1 MNAQRVLG
9 VAGLLLATGIVA
21 GALAAHALKAV
32 LQAAQLESLHTAVN
46 YQLFNALGL
55 LVVGVLLRE
64 APAVAAKGLSW
75 VAVLLIAGI
84 VCFSGS
90 IYALLAGGPRWL
102 GPVTPLGGVL
112 LIAAWLQ
119 FAVVMLRR
127 IKPEQG
133 QG

>member
-32 LQAAQLESLHTAVN
+32 LQPAQLQSLHTAVN

-64 APAVAAKGLSW
+64 APAAAKGLRW

-112 LIAAWLQ
+112 LIVAWLQ
-119 FAVVMLRR
+119 FAVLMLRR
-127 IKPEQG
+127 Q
-133 QG
+133 

>member
-119 FAVVMLRR
+119 FAVLMLRR
-127 IKPEQG
+127 VTPAQGPE
-133 QG
+133 

>member
-32 LQAAQLESLHTAVN
+32 LQPAQLESLHTAVN

-119 FAVVMLRR
+119 FAVLMLRR
-127 IKPEQG
+127 Q
-133 QG
+133 

>member
-1 MNAQRVLG
+1 MMNARRTLG
-9 VAGLLLATGIVA
+9 VAGLLLATGIMA

-64 APAVAAKGLSW
+64 LPPAAATGLRR

-127 IKPEQG
+127 Q
-133 QG
+133 

>member
-1 MNAQRVLG
+1 MNGQRTLALAG
-9 VAGLLLATGIVA
+9 VFMASGIVA
-21 GALAAHALKAV
+21 GALAAHALKGV
-32 LQAAQLESLHTAVN
+32 LQPAQLQSLHTAVN

-55 LVVGVLLRE
+55 LVIGLLQRQLPGM
-64 APAVAAKGLSW
+64 ALRIT
-75 VAVLLIAGI
+75 AVLLIAGI

-119 FAVVMLRR
+119 FAWVMLRR
-127 IKPEQG
+127 VTPAQGPE
-133 QG
+133 